1 MRTLDPLVEAQL
13 GSFVMNKSEKT
24 QTSGPASLSVI
35 VLAAGK
41 GTRMKS
47 PLPKVLHP
55 VAGQPM
61 VGRVLQAAKAVGAKE
76 LRVVVGHGESLVRR
90 VIEPLGA
97 IAFQQKEQK
106 GTADAVLSADPGSM
120 TGTVLILSGD
130 TPLIEGKDLAAII
143 SEFNDLR
150 ADVAVVTAELKNPG
164 SLGRIVRQKG
174 ELKAI
179 VEAGDAGADTLKI
192 REINSGTY
200 IAKASVLAD
209 LLSQVKPN
217 NSKGEFYLTDIISIG
232 LEDGLKVVA
241 IKGRPA
247 MAYGVNTQEE
257 LARASRVVFT
267 RNRKKLMENGVVMI
281 DPATV
286 YAEDDVV
293 IGGGTVVYPN
303 VYLRGASRIGHYCV
317 LEPGVHIISSS
328 VADSTHI
335 KAGCY
340 FENCVVGEKVQ
351 IGPYARLRPETSI
364 GREAHIGNFVE
375 MKKTVFGARSK
386 AGHLTYL
393 GDAKIGDDVNIGCG
407 TITCNYAADRKKY
420 ETVIGDG
427 AFVGSDVQFV
437 APIKIGDGAV
447 IASGSTITEDVPAKA
462 LAIARG
468 RQVNKPDWKSPSEA
482 SSMTGQKIGS
492 APGTATAT
500 RDEKD

>member
-1 MRTLDPLVEAQL
+1 
-13 GSFVMNKSEKT
+13 MNTPTDAKT
-24 QTSGPASLSVI
+24 STSGTVSGPLSVI

-41 GTRMKS
+41 GTRMRS

-61 VGRVLQAAKAVGAKE
+61 VGRVLNAAKAAGARE

-90 VIEPLGA
+90 VIEPFGA

-106 GTADAVLSADPGSM
+106 GTADAVLSADPASM
-120 TGTVLILSGD
+120 NGTVMILSGD
-130 TPLIEGKDLAAII
+130 TPLIEAHDLQKIL

-150 ADVAVVTAELKNPG
+150 ADVAVVTAELKTPG

-179 VEAGDAGADTLKI
+179 VEAADAGPETLKI

-200 IAKASVLAD
+200 VAKASVLAD
-209 LLSQVKPN
+209 LLAQVKPN

-241 IKGRPA
+241 IKARPA

-267 RNRKKLMENGVVMI
+267 RNRKKLMESGVVMI

-286 YAEDDVV
+286 YAEDDVA
-293 IGGGTVVYPN
+293 IGSGTVIYPN
-303 VYLRGASRIGHYCV
+303 VYLRGASKIGNYCV

-340 FENCVVGEKVQ
+340 FENAVVGEKVQ
-351 IGPYARLRPETSI
+351 VGPYARLRPGTSV

-375 MKKTVFGARSK
+375 LKKTTFVARSK

-393 GDAKIGDDVNIGCG
+393 GDATVGEDVNIGCG

-420 ETVIGDG
+420 ETIIGNG
-427 AFVGSDVQFV
+427 AFIGSDVQFV
-437 APIKIGDGAV
+437 APIKIGDFAT

-462 LAIARG
+462 LAVARG
-468 RQVNKPDWKSPSEA
+468 RQVNKPGWKPAMTPIATPAAEKAVPAKISPETSQA
-482 SSMTGQKIGS
+482 
-492 APGTATAT
+492 
-500 RDEKD
+500 EKKE

>member
-1 MRTLDPLVEAQL
+1 MNTPTDP
-13 GSFVMNKSEKT
+13 KT
-24 QTSGPASLSVI
+24 STSGNPSGPSGGPLSVI

-55 VAGQPM
+55 VVGQPM
-61 VGRVLQAAKAVGAKE
+61 VGRVLNAAKAAGARE

-90 VIEPLGA
+90 VIEPFGA

-120 TGTVLILSGD
+120 NGTVLILSGD
-130 TPLIEGKDLAAII
+130 TPLIEASDLLKII

-150 ADVAVVTAELKNPG
+150 ADVAVVTAELKTPG

-179 VEAGDAGADTLKI
+179 VEAGDAGPETLKI

-200 IAKASVLAD
+200 IAKASVLAG
-209 LLSQVKPN
+209 LLAQVKPN
-217 NSKGEFYLTDIISIG
+217 NSKGEFYLTDIVSIG
-232 LEDGLKVVA
+232 IEDGLKVVA
-241 IKGRPA
+241 IKARPA

-267 RNRKKLMENGVVMI
+267 RNRKKLMESGVVMI

-286 YAEDDVV
+286 YAEDEVV
-293 IGGGTVVYPN
+293 VGSGTVIYPN
-303 VYLRGASRIGHYCV
+303 VYLRGASKIGNYCV

-340 FENCVVGEKVQ
+340 FENAVVGEKVQ
-351 IGPYARLRPETSI
+351 VGPYARLRPGTSV

-375 MKKTVFGARSK
+375 LKKTIFGARSK

-393 GDAKIGDDVNIGCG
+393 GDATVGEDVNIGCG
-407 TITCNYAADRKKY
+407 TITCNFAADRKKY
-420 ETVIGDG
+420 ETIIGNG
-427 AFVGSDVQFV
+427 AFIGSDVQFV
-437 APIKIGDGAV
+437 APIKIGEGAV
-447 IASGSTITEDVPAKA
+447 VASGSTITEDVPAKA
-462 LAIARG
+462 LAVARG
-468 RQVNKPDWKSPSEA
+468 RQVNKPGWKPSGVA
-482 SSMTGQKIGS
+482 SDAIEVAKPL
-492 APGTATAT
+492 A
-500 RDEKD
+500 EKKE

>member
-1 MRTLDPLVEAQL
+1 M
-13 GSFVMNKSEKT
+13 KT
-24 QTSGPASLSVI
+24 PADTKTSTSGPLSVI

-55 VAGQPM
+55 VVGQPM
-61 VGRVLQAAKAVGAKE
+61 VGRVLNAAKAAGARE

-90 VIEPLGA
+90 VIEPFGA

-120 TGTVLILSGD
+120 NGTVMILSGD
-130 TPLIEGKDLAAII
+130 TPLIEASDLLKIL

-150 ADVAVVTAELKNPG
+150 ADVAVVTAELKEPG

-179 VEAGDAGADTLKI
+179 VEASDAGSDTLKI

-200 IAKASVLAD
+200 VAKASVLAG
-209 LLSQVKPN
+209 LLAQVKPN
-217 NSKGEFYLTDIISIG
+217 NSKGEFYLTDIVSIG

-241 IKGRPA
+241 IKARPA
-247 MAYGVNTQEE
+247 MAYGVNTQAE

-286 YAEDDVV
+286 FAEDDVV
-293 IGGGTVVYPN
+293 IGSGTVVYPN
-303 VYLRGASRIGHYCV
+303 VYIRGASKIGNYCV

-340 FENCVVGEKVQ
+340 FENAVVGEKVQ
-351 IGPYARLRPETSI
+351 VGPYARLRPGTSV
-364 GREAHIGNFVE
+364 GPEAHIGNFVE
-375 MKKTVFGARSK
+375 LKKTIFGARSK

-393 GDAKIGDDVNIGCG
+393 GDATVGEDVNIGCG

-420 ETVIGDG
+420 ETIIGNG
-427 AFVGSDVQFV
+427 AFIGSDVQFV
-437 APIKIGDGAV
+437 APIRIGDFAT

-462 LAIARG
+462 MAIARG
-468 RQVNKPDWKSPSEA
+468 RQVNKPGWKPTGAASVSGAAEQAQSEREPSE
-482 SSMTGQKIGS
+482 KK
-492 APGTATAT
+492 
-500 RDEKD
+500 E